1 MPRLEKPLKNRE
13 ENSPAN
19 LRSSESSKLIIRA
32 LGNLPL
38 DRELLRSFPPG
49 EFATRTVE
57 KWRTPLFL
65 NGTDPSL
72 VIPLRMTYTTRLSP
86 CSMLEH

>member
-1 MPRLEKPLKNRE
+1 MLLGYRFALVTGRVYLCEGIPLPVK
-13 ENSPAN
+13 
-19 LRSSESSKLIIRA
+19 
-32 LGNLPL
+32 
-38 DRELLRSFPPG
+38 ELLRSFPSD

-72 VIPLRMTYTTRLSP
+72 VIPLRMSYTTRPTQLLSR
-86 CSMLEH
+86 